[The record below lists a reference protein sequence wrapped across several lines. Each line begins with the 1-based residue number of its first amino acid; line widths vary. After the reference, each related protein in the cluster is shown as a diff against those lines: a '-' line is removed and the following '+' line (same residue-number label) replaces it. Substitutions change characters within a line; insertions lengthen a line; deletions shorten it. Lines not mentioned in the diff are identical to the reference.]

1 MFGGFRGS
9 CYCKKFLTKKK
20 KQQQQQQQQPL
31 LFRTRVKFSPGNAII
46 NIRFTDMKKC
56 V

>member
-1 MFGGFRGS
+1 MGVLEAHVIVKNFLQ
-9 CYCKKFLTKKK
+9 KKQ
-20 KQQQQQQQQPL
+20 QQQQQQQQPL